1 MKKSLQHIIF
11 GALVLFVGLVA
22 CNKDTTYVA
31 DPVTLSSS
39 AYIKF
44 LHVSPSLATI
54 TGQADNVTL
63 LNLDLKSNTYSKL
76 TGTPLA
82 YERYFPTTTN
92 VYAAVTAGLKTIK
105 FSLAAISQKDSLEL
119 FLKQVQADAGKYYS
133 FIITDSIKSESL
145 SKAMFLQDDILTL
158 GSSQI
163 GMRFVHAIWNDTA
176 AKNVDIFSVRNNATI
191 FSGRS
196 AGSASTFAPLNY
208 FTTNDTLI
216 VRRAGTTFALAS
228 LNGVGFTPGRNYT
241 LVYKGNGA
249 VTTATAKPRSL
260 FVYGH

>member
-133 FIITDSIKSESL
+133 FIITDSIKSASL

-196 AGSASTFAPLNY
+196 AGSASSFAPLNY

>member
-1 MKKSLQHIIF
+1 MKKSLQHIFF
-11 GALVLFVGLVA
+11 GSLVLVIGLVA
-22 CNKDTTYVA
+22 CNKDTTYIA

-133 FIITDSIKSESL
+133 FIITDSIKSASL

-158 GSSQI
+158 GSTQI

-176 AKNVDIFSVRNNATI
+176 AKNVDIFSIRNNATI
-191 FSGRS
+191 FSARG
-196 AGSASTFAPLNY
+196 AGSASTFTPLNY
-208 FTTNDTLI
+208 FTTSDTLI

-260 FVYGH
+260 LIYGH

>member
-11 GALVLFVGLVA
+11 GALILVVGLVA
-22 CNKDTTYVA
+22 CNKETTYVA
-31 DPVTLSSS
+31 DPVTSSSS

-54 TGQADNVTL
+54 TGQADNLTL
-63 LNLDLKSNTYSKL
+63 LNLDLKSNTYSKI

-92 VYAAVTAGLKTIK
+92 TYAAMTAGLSTIK
-105 FSLAAISQKDSLEL
+105 FSLAAISQKDSIEL
-119 FLKQVQADAGKYYS
+119 FLKKVQIDAGKYYS

-145 SKAMFLQDDILTL
+145 SKAMFLQDDLLSL
-158 GSSQI
+158 GSKQI

-208 FTTNDTLI
+208 FTTSDTLI
-216 VRRAGTTFALAS
+216 VRRAGTAFALAT
-228 LNGVGFTPGRNYT
+228 LNSVTLTPGRNYT
-241 LVYKGNGA
+241 IVYKGNGA
-249 VTTATAKPRSL
+249 VTASTAKPRSL
-260 FVYGH
+260 LIYGH

>member
-11 GALVLFVGLVA
+11 GAFILVVGLAA

-31 DPVTLSSS
+31 DPVTSSSS

-63 LNLDLKSNTYSKL
+63 LNLDLKSNTYSKI

-92 VYAAVTAGLKTIK
+92 VYAAMTAGLKTIK
-105 FSLAAISQKDSLEL
+105 FSLAAVSQKDSLEL
-119 FLKQVQADAGKYYS
+119 FLKKVQADAGKYYS

-145 SKAMFLQDDILTL
+145 IKILDARSPNCLLKILIYFQGETMQLFFLPEVQDQLL
-158 GSSQI
+158 
-163 GMRFVHAIWNDTA
+163 
-176 AKNVDIFSVRNNATI
+176 
-191 FSGRS
+191 
-196 AGSASTFAPLNY
+196 L
-208 FTTNDTLI
+208 
-216 VRRAGTTFALAS
+216 
-228 LNGVGFTPGRNYT
+228 
-241 LVYKGNGA
+241 
-249 VTTATAKPRSL
+249 L
-260 FVYGH
+260 FH

>member
-11 GALVLFVGLVA
+11 GALILVVGLVA
-22 CNKDTTYVA
+22 CNKETTYVA
-31 DPVTLSSS
+31 DPVTSSSS

-63 LNLDLKSNTYSKL
+63 LNLDLKSNTYSKI

-92 VYAAVTAGLKTIK
+92 AYATIPTGLQTIK
-105 FSLAAISQKDSLEL
+105 FSLAAVKQKDSLEL
-119 FLKQVQADAGKYYS
+119 FLKKVQIDAGKYYS
-133 FIITDSIKSESL
+133 FIITDSVKSQTN
-145 SKAMFLQDDILTL
+145 SKAMFLQDDLLTL
-158 GSSQI
+158 GASQI

-176 AKNVDIFSVRNNATI
+176 AKNIDIFSRRNNATI
-191 FSGRS
+191 FSARS
-196 AGSASTFAPLNY
+196 AGSATTFIPLNY
-208 FTTNDTLI
+208 FTTSDTLI
-216 VRRAGTTFALAS
+216 VRRAGTAFALAT
-228 LNGVGFTPGRNYT
+228 LNSVTLTPGRNYT

-249 VTTATAKPRSL
+249 VTASTAKPRSL
-260 FVYGH
+260 LIYGH

>member
-63 LNLDLKSNTYSKL
+63 LNLDLKSNTYSKI

-82 YERYFPTTTN
+82 YERYLPTTTN
-92 VYAAVTAGLKTIK
+92 SYAAMTAGLNTIK
-105 FSLAAISQKDSLEL
+105 FSLSAVNQKDSLEL
-119 FLKQVQADAGKYYS
+119 FLKKVQADAGKYYS
-133 FIITDSIKSESL
+133 FIITDSVKSESL

-196 AGSASTFAPLNY
+196 AGSASSFAPLNY

-228 LNGVGFTPGRNYT
+228 LNGVCFTPGRNYT

>member
-11 GALVLFVGLVA
+11 GALVLVVGLAA

-31 DPVTLSSS
+31 DPVTSSSS

-63 LNLDLKSNTYSKL
+63 LNLDLKSNTYSKI
-76 TGTPLA
+76 TGTPLG
-82 YERYFPTTTN
+82 YEKYFPTTTN
-92 VYAAVTAGLKTIK
+92 AYAAVSAGIQTIK
-105 FSLAAISQKDSLEL
+105 FSLAAVNQKDSLEL
-119 FLKQVQADAGKYYS
+119 FLKKVQADAGKYYS

-145 SKAMFLQDDILTL
+145 SKAMFLQDDLLTL
-158 GSSQI
+158 GSAQI

-176 AKNVDIFSVRNNATI
+176 AKNVDIFSVRNKANI
-191 FSGRS
+191 FSARG
-196 AGSASTFAPLNY
+196 AGSASTFTPLIY
-208 FTTNDTLI
+208 FTTSDTLI
-216 VRRAGTTFALAS
+216 VRRAGTTFALATF
-228 LNGVGFTPGRNYT
+228 NGASFTPGRNYT

>member
-133 FIITDSIKSESL
+133 FIITDSIKSASL

-176 AKNVDIFSVRNNATI
+176 AKNVDIFSIRNNATI

-196 AGSASTFAPLNY
+196 AGSASSFAPLNY

>member
-11 GALVLFVGLVA
+11 GALVLVLGLAA
-22 CNKDTTYVA
+22 CNKETTYIA
-31 DPVTLSSS
+31 DPVSSRLD
-39 AYIKF
+39 AFIKF

-63 LNLDLKSNTYSKL
+63 LNLDLKSNTYSKI

-133 FIITDSIKSESL
+133 FIITDSIKSASL
-145 SKAMFLQDDILTL
+145 SKAMFLQDDLLTL
-158 GSSQI
+158 GASQI

-208 FTTNDTLI
+208 FTTSDTLI
-216 VRRAGTTFALAS
+216 VRRAGTTFALAT
-228 LNGVGFTPGRNYT
+228 LNSASFTPGRNYT

-249 VTTATAKPRSL
+249 VTTTTAKPRSL
-260 FVYGH
+260 FIYGH

>member
-1 MKKSLQHIIF
+1 MKKSLQHIFF
-11 GALVLFVGLVA
+11 GSLVLVIGLVA
-22 CNKDTTYVA
+22 CNKDITYVA
-31 DPVTLSSS
+31 EPVSSSSS

-44 LHVSPSLATI
+44 LHLSPSLATI

-63 LNLDLKSNTYSKL
+63 LNLDLKSNTYSKI

-92 VYAAVTAGLKTIK
+92 AYAAITAGQQTIK
-105 FSLAAISQKDSLEL
+105 FSLAAVSQKDSLEL
-119 FLKQVQADAGKYYS
+119 FLKKVQVDAGKYYS
-133 FIITDSIKSESL
+133 FIITDSVKSESL

-196 AGSASTFAPLNY
+196 AGSASTFTPLNY

-260 FVYGH
+260 LVYGH

>member
-1 MKKSLQHIIF
+1 MKKSLQHIFF
-11 GALVLFVGLVA
+11 GSLVLVIGLVA
-22 CNKDTTYVA
+22 CNKDTTYIA

-63 LNLDLKSNTYSKL
+63 LNLDLKSNTYSKI
-76 TGTPLA
+76 TGTPLG
-82 YERYFPTTTN
+82 YEKYFPTTTN

-133 FIITDSIKSESL
+133 FIITDSIKSASL

-176 AKNVDIFSVRNNATI
+176 AKNVDIFSIRNNATI

-196 AGSASTFAPLNY
+196 AGSASSFAPLNY

>member
-1 MKKSLQHIIF
+1 
-11 GALVLFVGLVA
+11 
-22 CNKDTTYVA
+22 
-31 DPVTLSSS
+31 
-39 AYIKF
+39 
-44 LHVSPSLATI
+44 
-54 TGQADNVTL
+54 
-63 LNLDLKSNTYSKL
+63 
-76 TGTPLA
+76 LA

-105 FSLAAISQKDSLEL
+105 FSLAAVSQKDSLEL

-133 FIITDSIKSESL
+133 FIITDSIKSASL

-196 AGSASTFAPLNY
+196 AGSASTFTPLNY

-260 FVYGH
+260 LVYGH

>member
-11 GALVLFVGLVA
+11 GALVLVVGLAA

-76 TGTPLA
+76 TGTPLT

-105 FSLAAISQKDSLEL
+105 FSLAAISQKDSVEL
-119 FLKQVQADAGKYYS
+119 FLKKVQADAGKYYS
-133 FIITDSIKSESL
+133 FIITDSIKSASL

-176 AKNVDIFSVRNNATI
+176 AKNVDIFSIRNNATI

-196 AGSASTFAPLNY
+196 AGSASSFAPLNY

>member
-11 GALVLFVGLVA
+11 GALVLVVGLAA

-31 DPVTLSSS
+31 DPVTSSSS

-76 TGTPLA
+76 TGTPLG
-82 YERYFPTTTN
+82 YEKYFPTTTN
-92 VYAAVTAGLKTIK
+92 VYAAVTAGLNTIK
-105 FSLAAISQKDSLEL
+105 FSLAAVNQKDSLEL

-133 FIITDSIKSESL
+133 FIITDSVKSASL
-145 SKAMFLQDDILTL
+145 SKAMFLQDDILSLT
-158 GSSQI
+158 SNQI

-176 AKNVDIFSVRNNATI
+176 AKNIDIFSVRNNANI
-191 FSGRS
+191 FSARS
-196 AGSASTFAPLNY
+196 AGSASTFSPLNY
-208 FTTNDTLI
+208 YSTNDTLI

-260 FVYGH
+260 FIYGH

>member
-11 GALVLFVGLVA
+11 GALVLVVGLAA

-31 DPVTLSSS
+31 DPVTSSSS

-92 VYAAVTAGLKTIK
+92 AYAAITAGQQTIK
-105 FSLAAISQKDSLEL
+105 FSLAAVSQKDSVEL
-119 FLKQVQADAGKYYS
+119 FLKKVQADAGKYYS
-133 FIITDSIKSESL
+133 FIITDSIKSEA
-145 SKAMFLQDDILTL
+145 KA
-158 GSSQI
+158 
-163 GMRFVHAIWNDTA
+163 A
-176 AKNVDIFSVRNNATI
+176 
-191 FSGRS
+191 
-196 AGSASTFAPLNY
+196 
-208 FTTNDTLI
+208 
-216 VRRAGTTFALAS
+216 
-228 LNGVGFTPGRNYT
+228 
-241 LVYKGNGA
+241 
-249 VTTATAKPRSL
+249 
-260 FVYGH
+260 

>member
-1 MKKSLQHIIF
+1 MKKSLQHIF
-11 GALVLFVGLVA
+11 FAALVLVLGLVA
-22 CNKDTTYVA
+22 CNKDITYVA
-31 DPVTLSSS
+31 EPVTSSSS

-44 LHVSPSLATI
+44 LHLSPSLATI

-63 LNLDLKSNTYSKL
+63 LNLDLKSNTYSKI

-82 YERYFPTTTN
+82 YEKYFPTTTN
-92 VYAAVTAGLKTIK
+92 AYATIPTGLQTIK
-105 FSLAAISQKDSLEL
+105 FSLAAVSQKDSMEL
-119 FLKQVQADAGKYYS
+119 FLKKVQIDAGKYYS
-133 FIITDSIKSESL
+133 FIITDSIKSETN
-145 SKAMFLQDDILTL
+145 SKAMFLQDDLLTL

-196 AGSASTFAPLNY
+196 AGSASSFAPLNY